1 MSRLEYIYAVEN
13 SELIWT
19 SLYTRRSQATTD
31 NAIDH
36 LSEDVQ
42 TLRQSLES
50 QISNFQPGQG
60 IVLGEHV
67 S

>member
-1 MSRLEYIYAVEN
+1 MSRLKYIYAIKN
-13 SELIWT
+13 SELTWT

-50 QISNFQPGQG
+50 QINNFQPRQG
-60 IVLGEHV
+60 IALGEDV